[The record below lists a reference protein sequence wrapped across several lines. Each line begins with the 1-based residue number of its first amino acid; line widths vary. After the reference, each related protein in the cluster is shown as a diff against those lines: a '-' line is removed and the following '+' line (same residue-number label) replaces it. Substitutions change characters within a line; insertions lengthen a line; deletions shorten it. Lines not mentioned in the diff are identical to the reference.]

1 MVTISSS
8 PNTGNTTNAGA
19 ISGNAI
25 GSTIGTIPAG
35 VSGPGYSFLN
45 GQGASSR
52 NNLQALGA
60 TNIENQLKR
69 ASAQNEAYLNEA
81 KDLYEPYRQ
90 AGVNSLD
97 EYMKLLLGGVDGLK
111 DDQNFQD
118 MRDLTERQVMA
129 NRAVGGLLRSGGT
142 ASALNDS
149 LLKFANTYYGNR
161 LNQLKEGNGLGQYGT
176 TGSSNL
182 LEKLGGN
189 ATDLASA
196 LANIQMQRESND
208 AMIKAAR
215 EQAAAQAAAAKSAS
229 KSNLFSSLIGAAG
242 TIVGS
247 IYGGPAGGAAGGAVG
262 SQVGSWI
269 DG

>member
-1 MVTISSS
+1 MVTLGSS
-8 PNTGNTTNAGA
+8 PIAGNVTNTGA
-19 ISGNAI
+19 ISGGRI
-25 GSTIGTIPAG
+25 GVGGNYTPT
-35 VSGPGYSFLN
+35 
-45 GQGASSR
+45 SR
-52 NNLQALGA
+52 NLQQVMSAGS
-60 TNIENQLKR
+60 IENQLQK
-69 ASAQNEAYLNEA
+69 ASAQNEAFLNEA
-81 KDLYEPYRQ
+81 KSLYEPYQQ
-90 AGVNSLD
+90 AGVSSLD
-97 EYMKLLLGGVDGLK
+97 EYMKLLLGGVDSLSGDK
-111 DDQNFQD
+111 NFQD

-161 LNQLKEGNGLGQYGT
+161 LNQLKEGVGIGQYGT
-176 TGSSNL
+176 TGQSNL

-208 AMIKAAR
+208 AMIQAAK
-215 EQAAAQAAAAKSAS
+215 EQAAAQKAAAKASS
-229 KSNLFSSLIGAAG
+229 KSSLWSSILGTAG

-262 SQVGSWI
+262 KTAGGWL